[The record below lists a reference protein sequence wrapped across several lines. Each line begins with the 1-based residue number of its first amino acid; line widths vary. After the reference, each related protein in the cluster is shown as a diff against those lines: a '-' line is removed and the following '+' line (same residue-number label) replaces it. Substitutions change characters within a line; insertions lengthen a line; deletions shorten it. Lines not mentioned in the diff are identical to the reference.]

1 MVLIPRRSAEVSL
14 ATSILALS
22 LIAFPAIAETWTV
35 NGGGGADFLDIQSA
49 ISAASQGDTIIVAPG
64 IYTGVG
70 SEVVD
75 MLGKA
80 VTLQAS
86 GTAAETIIDGE
97 SLRRGI
103 MCSDGE
109 TATTIIDGFTIR
121 HCSITL
127 DHGGGMRCVTA
138 SPTVTGCVF
147 TLNST
152 DVNGGGVSMEN
163 QSHPTFI
170 DCEFNAN
177 SANSNGS
184 GVYCSSSSQPLFIAC
199 DIIDNDP
206 ASIGGGIAATS
217 SSKPFFSDCR
227 VTGNSATSE
236 GYGGGGVYSDTNAHI
251 TFSECVI
258 ADNEAPGYGAGVIA
272 FASDIT
278 LTDCDITGNTNIFGD
293 AAGGIQLNMES
304 VAIIRGC
311 LIAENSGGGIGFD
324 DSSGHISRTW
334 VQDNV
339 MAGGKGG
346 GIRCDNGS
354 SPTITDCTIWRNSS
368 DSAFDRSVGGGG
380 GLACLDESSPAVS
393 RCVISENIA
402 GWEAGVFGGG
412 VYADSSSPTFV
423 DCVLNSNTATGAG
436 GAVYLEDGNAS
447 FFNSTMSFNTS
458 PYGGAIFNDDFS
470 MLLVESCD
478 LSSNVAAVSGG
489 GMYAKKNGAAV
500 CINATIAWND
510 APEGGGLLSDD
521 GGASL
526 LESTVWCNTSDQT
539 HGDWNDLGGVLIA
552 ETCPLDCPDITLDGS
567 VGVEDLMAVLTDW
580 GEATSSDVDASGV
593 VDMIDLLAVIEAW
606 GTCS

>member
-1 MVLIPRRSAEVSL
+1 MPLIARRSVGVPL
-14 ATSILALS
+14 ATSALALS
-22 LIAFPAIAETWTV
+22 LTAFPANAETWTV

-49 ISAASQGDTIIVAPG
+49 INAASQSDTIIVAPG

-70 SEVVD
+70 TEVVD

-86 GTAAETIIDGE
+86 GSAAETIIDGE
-97 SLRRGI
+97 SVRRGI
-103 MCSDGE
+103 RCANDE

-121 HCSITL
+121 NCSVTL
-127 DHGGGMRCVTA
+127 ESGAGMRCSAA

-152 DVNGGGVSMEN
+152 DVNGGGVSIET

-170 DCEFNAN
+170 ACEFTAN
-177 SANSNGS
+177 TATSNGS
-184 GVYCSSSSQPLFIAC
+184 GVYCTASSQPLFVAC
-199 DIIDNDP
+199 DIIDNEP
-206 ASIGGGIAATS
+206 CSIGGGIAVFS
-217 SSKPFFSDCR
+217 SSTPFFSNCR
-227 VTGNSATSE
+227 VTGNSATSA
-236 GYGGGGVYSDTNAHI
+236 GFGGGGVYADLNAHV

-258 ADNEAPGYGAGVIA
+258 ADNEAPGYGAGVLA
-272 FASDIT
+272 YTSDIT
-278 LTDCDITGNTNIFGD
+278 LTDCDIIGNTNTFGD
-293 AAGGIQLNMES
+293 GAGGIQLNVES
-304 VAIIRGC
+304 VAIVRGC
-311 LIAENSGGGIGFD
+311 LIAENTGGGIGFD
-324 DSSGHISRTW
+324 DSSGHLSSTW

-346 GIRCDNGS
+346 GIRCANGS

-368 DSAFDRSVGGGG
+368 DSSVDRAVGGGG
-380 GLACLDESSPAVS
+380 GLACLGDSNPAVS
-393 RCVISENIA
+393 RCVISGNIA
-402 GWEAGVFGGG
+402 GWEAGVYGGG

-436 GAVYLEDGNAS
+436 GAVYLEYGSAS
-447 FFNSTMSFNTS
+447 FFNSTMSLNTS

-470 MLLVESCD
+470 MLLVENCE
-478 LSSNVAAVSGG
+478 LSSNVATTSGG
-489 GMYAKKNGAAV
+489 GMYAMKNGAAV

-510 APEGGGLLSDD
+510 APEGGGLLSTD

-526 LESTVWCNTSDQT
+526 LESTVWCNSSDQT
-539 HGDWNDLGGVLIA
+539 HGDWNDLGGVIIA
-552 ETCPLDCPDITLDGS
+552 ETCPLDCPDITLDGN

-606 GTCS
+606 GPCP